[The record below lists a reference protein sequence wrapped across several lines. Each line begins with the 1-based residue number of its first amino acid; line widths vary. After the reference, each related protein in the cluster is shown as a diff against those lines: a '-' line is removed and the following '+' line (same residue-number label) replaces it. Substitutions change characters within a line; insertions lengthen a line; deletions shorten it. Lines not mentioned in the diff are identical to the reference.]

1 MKLIYYLIFL
11 IQYIFICNYKKKK
24 KKKKN
29 SLKNNDDNIYIN
41 FIKNKYC

>member
-11 IQYIFICNYKKKK
+11 IQYIFICNYKK

>member
-1 MKLIYYLIFL
+1 MKIIKYLKFINKK
-11 IQYIFICNYKKKK
+11 IFIRKKKK